1 VAVSWPVGGKDDVN
15 SRIFPFKVHRGKTP
29 YDKVNKTMVIPH
41 LFGKPGTGAYWG
53 DFDWKKAAA
62 SGMSY
67 AGLPFSGEMDF
78 VETSYVFP
86 ITHMV
91 APKNKAL
98 TCSECHAK
106 NGRLANL
113 TGFYMPGRDV
123 NKVIQYLGWAVV
135 FGSLAGVFIH
145 GLGRY
150 IARGRKESSN
160 R

>member
-1 VAVSWPVGGKDDVN
+1 
-15 SRIFPFKVHRGKTP
+15 
-29 YDKVNKTMVIPH
+29 
-41 LFGKPGTGAYWG
+41 
-53 DFDWKKAAA
+53 
-62 SGMSY
+62 SGMAY

-98 TCSECHAK
+98 ACSECHAK
-106 NGRLANL
+106 NGRLAHL

-123 NKVIQYLGWAVV
+123 NRVIQYLGWTVV

-145 GLGRY
+145 GLGRF
-150 IARGRKESSN
+150 IARGGKE

>member
-41 LFGKPGTGAYWG
+41 LFGKPGTGAYWAEY
-53 DFDWKKAAA
+53 DWKKSAA
-62 SGMSY
+62 SGMAY
-67 AGLPFSGEMDF
+67 AGLPFSGEVDF

-91 APKNKAL
+91 APKDKAL
-98 TCSECHAK
+98 KCSECHAK
-106 NGRLANL
+106 NGRLASL

-135 FGSLAGVFIH
+135 FGSLAGVIIH
-145 GLGRY
+145 GLGRT
-150 IARGRKESSN
+150 IAKGRKE